1 MAKKSAKKAAPKKT
15 TNRKSAAKKVAKKA
29 SKKAAPKKAI
39 AKKAA
44 PARDDE
50 WKVVCSV
57 QGTIATGLSRAAAK
71 KLSEDHQKETGHA
84 TTYTHGQ

>member
-1 MAKKSAKKAAPKKT
+1 MAKKSAKKGASKKAA
-15 TNRKSAAKKVAKKA
+15 NRKSAHKKV

-44 PARDDE
+44 PERDGWDVE
-50 WKVVCSV
+50 CSV
-57 QGTIATGLSRAAAK
+57 QGTIATGLTRAAAE
-71 KLSEDHQKETGHA
+71 KLSVAHQKETGHP